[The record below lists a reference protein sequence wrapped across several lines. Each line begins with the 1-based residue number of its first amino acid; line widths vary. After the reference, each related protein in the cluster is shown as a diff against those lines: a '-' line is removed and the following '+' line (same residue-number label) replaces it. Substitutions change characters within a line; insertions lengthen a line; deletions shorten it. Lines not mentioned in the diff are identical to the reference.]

1 MPDEQP
7 VEKPVD
13 RPPQRSGVPAGL
25 WTRCNRCEHM
35 VYEKEVLENLHVCP
49 ECGHHRRVDARTRVT
64 QLVDPDTFEEFAQDL
79 RSTDPLEFQDRIPYK
94 ERLIAE
100 QEKTGESDA
109 IVVGKA
115 FIRGRAV
122 VLGVMNPSFIMAS
135 MGAVVGE
142 KVTRAIEKAIDD
154 NLPLVIVTA
163 SGGARMQEGMISLVQ
178 MAKTAAALAK
188 LDDAKGLYIVV
199 ATDPTTA
206 GVAASF
212 ASLGDV
218 ILAEPKAMIGFA
230 GPRVIANTINAELP
244 EGFQTAEFM
253 LQHGFVDR
261 IVPRA
266 DLRREIARIIDYCG
280 K

>member
-1 MPDEQP
+1 M
-7 VEKPVD
+7 
-13 RPPQRSGVPAGL
+13 
-25 WTRCNRCEHM
+25 
-35 VYEKEVLENLHVCP
+35 
-49 ECGHHRRVDARTRVT
+49 
-64 QLVDPDTFEEFAQDL
+64 
-79 RSTDPLEFQDRIPYK
+79 
-94 ERLIAE
+94 AE
-100 QEKTGESDA
+100 
-109 IVVGKA
+109 
-115 FIRGRAV
+115 
-122 VLGVMNPSFIMAS
+122 
-135 MGAVVGE
+135 
-142 KVTRAIEKAIDD
+142 

-178 MAKTAAALAK
+178 MAKTAAALAR
-188 LDDAKGLYIVV
+188 LDEAGGLYIVV

-253 LQHGFVDR
+253 LEHGFVDR
-261 IVPRA
+261 IVPRT

>member
-1 MPDEQP
+1 MVDEK
-7 VEKPVD
+7 V
-13 RPPQRSGVPAGL
+13 GVPAGL
-25 WTRCNRCEHM
+25 WTRCAKCEHM
-35 VYEKEVLENLHVCP
+35 VYEKEVAEALFVCP
-49 ECGHHRRVDARTRVT
+49 ECGHHRRVDARTRIE
-64 QLVDPDTFEEFAQDL
+64 QLVDPDSFEEFAKDL
-79 RSTDPLEFQDRIPYK
+79 RSTDPLKFKDRIPYS
-94 ERLIAE
+94 ERLKKE
-100 QEKTGESDA
+100 QAKTGELEA
-109 IVVGKA
+109 VLVGRA

-122 VLGVMNPSFIMAS
+122 ILGVMNPSFIMAS

-142 KVTRAIEKAIDD
+142 KVTRAIERAIDD
-154 NLPLVIVTA
+154 NLPLVIVTS

-178 MAKTAAALAK
+178 MAKTSAALAR
-188 LDDAKGLYIVV
+188 LDDAGGLYIVV
-199 ATDPTTA
+199 ASDPTTA

-253 LQHGFVDR
+253 LEHGFVDR
-261 IVPRA
+261 IVDRA
-266 DLRREIARIIDYCG
+266 DLRREIARIIDFCG

>member
-1 MPDEQP
+1 MAEERQ
-7 VEKPVD
+7 
-13 RPPQRSGVPAGL
+13 GVPPGL
-25 WTRCNRCEHM
+25 WTRCEACGHM
-35 VYEKEVLENLHVCP
+35 VYEKEVAENLHVCL
-49 ECGHHRRVDARTRVT
+49 ECGHHRRVDARVRIE
-64 QLVDPDTFEEFAQDL
+64 QLADPGSFEEFAQDL
-79 RSTDPLEFQDRIPYK
+79 RSTDPLQFKDRIPYT
-94 ERLIAE
+94 ERLNRE
-100 QEKTGESDA
+100 REKTGETDA
-109 IVVGKA
+109 VVVGRA
-115 FIRGRAV
+115 FIRGRPV
-122 VLGVMNPSFIMAS
+122 ILGVMNPSFIMAS

-142 KVTRAIEKAIDD
+142 KVTRAIERAIDE
-154 NLPLVIVTA
+154 NLPFVMVTA

-178 MAKTAAALAK
+178 MAKTSAALAR
-188 LDDAKGLYIVV
+188 LDDAGGLYIVV

-218 ILAEPKAMIGFA
+218 IMAEPKAMIGFA

-253 LQHGFVDR
+253 LEHGFVDR
-261 IVPRA
+261 IVPRS

>member
-1 MPDEQP
+1 MVDE
-7 VEKPVD
+7 
-13 RPPQRSGVPAGL
+13 RPGVPAGL
-25 WTRCNRCEHM
+25 WTRCDSCEHM
-35 VYEKEVLENLHVCP
+35 VYEPEIVQNLYVCT
-49 ECGHHRRVDARTRVT
+49 ECGHHRRVDARARIK
-64 QLVDPDTFEEFAQDL
+64 QLVDPDSFEEFAHDL
-79 RSTDPLEFQDRIPYK
+79 RSNDPLKFKDRIPYT
-94 ERLIAE
+94 ERLQAE
-100 QEKTGESDA
+100 QEKTGELEA
-109 IVVGKA
+109 IVVGRA
-115 FIRGRAV
+115 FVRGRSV
-122 VLGVMNPSFIMAS
+122 ILGVMNPFFIMAS

-142 KVTRAIEKAIDD
+142 KVTRAIERAIEE

-178 MAKTAAALAK
+178 MAKTAAALAR
-188 LDDAKGLYIVV
+188 LDDAGGLYIVV

-244 EGFQTAEFM
+244 AGFQTAEFM

-261 IVPRA
+261 IVPRP

>member
-1 MPDEQP
+1 MPDDKPIERT
-7 VEKPVD
+7 VE
-13 RPPQRSGVPAGL
+13 RPPDKPGVPAGL
-25 WTRCNRCEHM
+25 WTRCDACEHM
-35 VYEKEVLENLHVCP
+35 VYEKEVVENLHVCP
-49 ECGHHRRVDARTRVT
+49 ECGHHRRIDARTRIA

-79 RSTDPLEFQDRIPYK
+79 RSTDPLSFEDRIPYK
-94 ERLIAE
+94 ERLAKE
-100 QEKTGESDA
+100 QEKTGETDA
-109 IVVGKA
+109 VVVGKA
-115 FIRGRAV
+115 FIRGRQV

-142 KVTRAIEKAIDD
+142 KVTRAIEKAIED
-154 NLPLVIVTA
+154 NLPLVMVTA

-188 LDDAKGLYIVV
+188 LDEAKGLYIVV

-253 LQHGFVDR
+253 LKHGFVDR
-261 IVPRA
+261 IVPRP